1 MSDTGRAAPEKAD
14 RIVTWG
20 MGGADRTLTGLTAE
34 KEREVISA
42 NRAWGPVRIRHEPGD
57 VPRWAS
63 NGHPLPEE
71 NITRKFL
78 TAARSPRNGTAR
90 ARREAP
96 ARTTR
101 TRTR

>member
-1 MSDTGRAAPEKAD
+1 MSDRKRSAPEKAD

-34 KEREVISA
+34 KEREVMITT
-42 NRAWGPVRIRHEPGD
+42 RAWGAVRIRHEPGD

-71 NITRKFL
+71 NVTRKFL
-78 TAARSPRNGTAR
+78 TASRSPRNGTAR
-90 ARREAP
+90 A
-96 ARTTR
+96 ARTAR
-101 TRTR
+101 TRSR